1 MFHPRIMDICK
12 LRSTCEMA
20 PSASIARLLF
30 TLPWFIVVFLF
41 FSFYTFQVEQKVEL
55 LTVDGSLAGDLLVV
69 SHDIPSREIIVGD
82 FEITI

>member
-1 MFHPRIMDICK
+1 
-12 LRSTCEMA
+12 MA

-69 SHDIPSREIIVGD
+69 SHDIPSREIIVRD